1 MICPICSCRLKPTGS
16 TMVESMDTTDG
27 AVMSVQ
33 KTYQCRNSECE
44 SCSEGYI
51 WTFNGECF
59 IMHHLERHL
68 EAA

>member
-1 MICPICSCRLKPTGS
+1 
-16 TMVESMDTTDG
+16 MVESMDTSDG

-33 KTYQCRNSECE
+33 NTYQCRNVECE
-44 SCSEGYI
+44 SFTQDYI
-51 WTFNGECF
+51 WTFNGESF

>member
-1 MICPICSCRLKPTGS
+1 MPVGS
-16 TMVESMDTTDG
+16 TMVESMSTCDG

-33 KTYQCRNSECE
+33 NTYLCENAACE
-44 SCSEGYI
+44 SLAEGYL
-51 WTFNGECF
+51 WTFNGESF

>member
-1 MICPICSCRLKPTGS
+1 MICPICSCRLTPVGS
-16 TMVESMDTTDG
+16 TMVESMDTSDG

-33 KTYQCRNSECE
+33 NTYQCRNAGCE
-44 SCSEGYI
+44 SFTEDYI
-51 WTFNGECF
+51 WTFNGESF